1 MHRYLLA
8 AHGWLRR
15 PKSFEDISEDR
26 SHLDSPMLLINALA
40 LKMSDQEEQ
49 GNTLLES
56 WQGRI
61 LTPHTCL
68 VSFDVSTANELNR
81 SDHDT

>member
-1 MHRYLLA
+1 M
-8 AHGWLRR
+8 
-15 PKSFEDISEDR
+15 KTDR
-26 SHLDSPMLLINALA
+26 TWIVLLLINALA

-61 LTPHTCL
+61 PDSPYLPGVFRCIN
-68 VSFDVSTANELNR
+68 SK
-81 SDHDT
+81 